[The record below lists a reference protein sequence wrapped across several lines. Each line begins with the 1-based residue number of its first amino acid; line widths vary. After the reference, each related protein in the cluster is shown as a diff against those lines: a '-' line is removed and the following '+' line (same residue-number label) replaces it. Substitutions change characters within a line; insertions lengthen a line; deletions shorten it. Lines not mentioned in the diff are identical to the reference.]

1 MAMDERWQTAFR
13 IRLCNN
19 TNEKQKIWDLECWQK
34 MWTERERERHLNR
47 ERERERHYFRDRE
60 GWCRHDRHSVS
71 SELANPRAKLL
82 QWKSQQGFSLVLTR
96 TQMKCTERRGS
107 HLGSRAAQRK
117 WCEGH
122 RKLELDIQQ
131 ERKCFSGTISWGIVW
146 HSIPLKLLFGQR
158 TLLGFWETYY
168 FSNYA
173 HVHIQVGVSKKE

>member
-34 MWTERERERHLNR
+34 MWTERE
-47 ERERERHYFRDRE
+47 RDRE

-96 TQMKCTERRGS
+96 THTCTQTKCTERRDS

-117 WCEGH
+117 WCERHG
-122 RKLELDIQQ
+122 KLELDIQQ
-131 ERKCFSGTISWGIVW
+131 ERKCFSGTISWGIVR
-146 HSIPLKLLFGQR
+146 HSIPVKLLFSQR
-158 TLLGFWETYY
+158 TLLGFWETVVIILVT
-168 FSNYA
+168 
-173 HVHIQVGVSKKE
+173 VHMYTYK